1 MRAALPP
8 PERQEH
14 GRLLVVVNLTV
25 VKYLPPVWQE
35 RALPPGAVPCLE
47 WYHLS
52 SVWQEGIPPPPSP
65 MPPRAAKVFCRIWQ
79 EVPAPQ
85 QAAPGAAAPP
95 PGTAG
100 TVSAAG
106 HEAHSVTSGASP
118 SGTAGTRRPGGTGR
132 TPAKAQT
139 PPAATAGTAPQ
150 RADAPPGVNHGTR
163 RMKGAMPPTP
173 GGTGK
178 SPKTRKKRSEP

>member
-1 MRAALPP
+1 MDCVGNYLGNEGAYTVPFYAPRRDA
-8 PERQEH
+8 
-14 GRLLVVVNLTV
+14 LLVVVNLTV

-85 QAAPGAAAPP
+85 QAAPGAAVPRP
-95 PGTAG
+95 RPEQQERYPLPGMRHIPLQAALLRPERQERAG
-100 TVSAAG
+100 PAG
-106 HEAHSVTSGASP
+106 LG
-118 SGTAGTRRPGGTGR
+118 GLRQRRRRLP
-132 TPAKAQT
+132 
-139 PPAATAGTAPQ
+139 PQ
-150 RADAPPGVNHGTR
+150 RQGR
-163 RMKGAMPPTP
+163 LRKEPTP
-173 GGTGK
+173 LQV
-178 SPKTRKKRSEP
+178 